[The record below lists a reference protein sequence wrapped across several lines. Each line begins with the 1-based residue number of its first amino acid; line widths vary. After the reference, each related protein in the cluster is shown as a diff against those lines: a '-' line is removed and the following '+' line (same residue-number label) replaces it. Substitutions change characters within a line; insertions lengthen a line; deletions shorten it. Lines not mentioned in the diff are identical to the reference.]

1 MNFRNR
7 FGAALLTFG
16 LVLAS
21 PTLATDF
28 GGKTNEELM
37 RMNPQQM
44 SADEREQ
51 FRTEMRQRM
60 QNMDSAEQ
68 QQFRN
73 EMRSQSG
80 GGQGNKQGR
89 GRGGY

>member
-1 MNFRNR
+1 MKIRSLT
-7 FGAALLTFG
+7 GISLLTVG
-16 LVLAS
+16 LVLSVRAV
-21 PTLATDF
+21 AADF
-28 GGKTNEELM
+28 SGMSNEELM
-37 RMNPQQM
+37 QMQPQQM
-44 SADEREQ
+44 STEEREQ

-80 GGQGNKQGR
+80 GGRGNKQG
-89 GRGGY
+89 GGQGGY